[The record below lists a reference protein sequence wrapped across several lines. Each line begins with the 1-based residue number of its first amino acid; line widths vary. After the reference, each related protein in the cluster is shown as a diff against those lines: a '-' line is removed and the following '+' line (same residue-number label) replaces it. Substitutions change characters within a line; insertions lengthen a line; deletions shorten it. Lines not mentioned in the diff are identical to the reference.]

1 MLADMAGTEPQS
13 VDKTTKEAEHHEED
27 AKAFAEPVTADWRV
41 EAAVKTRWHSII
53 ANPKII
59 LIALFAS

>member
-1 MLADMAGTEPQS
+1 MKPRLQGLVEKMKEHEPPR
-13 VDKTTKEAEHHEED
+13 HEE
-27 AKAFAEPVTADWRV
+27 KAPSNVEPVTADWRV
-41 EAAVKTRWHSII
+41 EAAVKTRWHSIK

>member
-1 MLADMAGTEPQS
+1 ME
-13 VDKTTKEAEHHEED
+13 KEEVQEERVQDHE
-27 AKAFAEPVTADWRV
+27 EPVTADWRV
-41 EAAVKTRWHSII
+41 QAAVKTRWSSIK

>member
-1 MLADMAGTEPQS
+1 MSEVKSQDHEHVARAEDEPKQS
-13 VDKTTKEAEHHEED
+13 YI
-27 AKAFAEPVTADWRV
+27 EPVTADWRV
-41 EAAVKTRWHSII
+41 EAAVKTRWHSLK